1 MMCAGEG
8 DGGQGKQRLILK
20 SCFKIVVV
28 ISCIFLF
35 KIKILEYKVLQ
46 DRATE
51 KESWKTEKQALSY
64 QHLAFEGATKN
75 W

>member
-20 SCFKIVVV
+20 SRFKIVVV

-35 KIKILEYKVLQ
+35 KKNFFGWAARLVGSQGLNPSHGN
-46 DRATE
+46 
-51 KESWKTEKQALSY
+51 ESVES
-64 QHLAFEGATKN
+64 
-75 W
+75 